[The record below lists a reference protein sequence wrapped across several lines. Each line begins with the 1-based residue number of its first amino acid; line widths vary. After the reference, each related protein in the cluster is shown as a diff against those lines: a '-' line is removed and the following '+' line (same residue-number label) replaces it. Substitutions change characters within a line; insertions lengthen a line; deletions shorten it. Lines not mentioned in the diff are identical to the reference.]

1 MISISNLEELIFEPQ
16 LTEEQIEE
24 IESWDFSEYDFHS
37 PIDNI
42 DNLKGIIEENIKIE
56 FTHAEGEPKYWI
68 NEEQLENIKSNIQN
82 ELTENGSIGDLVY
95 ELLQKYSCIQNVD
108 TIYEESFQCSIS
120 WDN

>member
-1 MISISNLEELIFEPQ
+1 MISISNLEELIFKPR
-16 LTEEQIEE
+16 LTAEQIEE
-24 IESWDFSEYDFHS
+24 IESWNFSEYDFHS

-42 DNLKGIIEENIKIE
+42 DNLKGIIEENIEIE
-56 FTHAEGEPKYWI
+56 FMHAEGEPKYWI

-108 TIYEESFQCSIS
+108 TIYEESFQCSIN